1 MKIRLDENF
10 PLGLLHALRAE
21 GFTAGHI
28 ITLGWRGVSD
38 GVIRERM
45 QGEHALFLTQDTEF
59 LVAGPAAFARVV
71 VSRVRQSRPIA
82 DRIAIWHQAVR
93 DLSAAPQA
101 ERLFELGDDG
111 ALIPVTSC

>member
-1 MKIRLDENF
+1 MKILLDENF

-21 GFTAGHI
+21 GFTADHI

-45 QGEHALFLTQDTEF
+45 QGEHARFLTQDTEF
-59 LVAGPAAFARVV
+59 LVASTIAFAIVV

-82 DRIAIWHQAVR
+82 DRAATWHQA
-93 DLSAAPQA
+93 SARPV
-101 ERLFELGDDG
+101 GG
-111 ALIPVTSC
+111 AAN